1 MYLLKLSNY
10 KNAAGVLA
18 LAASLPL
25 VLTGCQDEEFGYS
38 ADQIKYESNFKKAFG
53 DIPADQSWDLSSYAD
68 WQDPLKNYGSDATR
82 ANGSGSNKTLSSTEY
97 ENAAEYSFVV
107 PQGLLDWMQN
117 RLVEGNDNRYLGS
130 SFMLKMPQSD
140 FAIIPIFQGN
150 SAITSELEIKING
163 YNLQKIWTKS
173 EGMKST
179 VDGKT
184 LALGYYEGWANY
196 NQFEPKPST
205 QGNKYPAYSKNPAST
220 IKATTVWSTPIVFHS
235 AQIDK
240 VNGGYMYLSLHNIA
254 KLWIGETEQAS
265 YTKEDGSTGWYTK
278 KDENDDANYLVDE
291 YGKYKNGSMW
301 DSNNNWTTVGD
312 HLTSIHPAGHMLAL
326 DVSGSNKDLVR
337 QAISSIDLKGVD
349 KQKCD
354 VMIIACE
361 DANGAD
367 TDHDVNDIVFI
378 IVGDLPEV
386 VPTTE
391 YVKKRY
397 MCEDLG
403 GSDDF
408 DFNDIV
414 VDVTQETKYTVESN
428 PSWNS
433 LTDPYFNENKN
444 STPSIEISGLDR
456 TNYTRS
462 QWARVSHVCGTLP
475 IQAQVGNY
483 LFPWITDPTNLP
495 ATRTE
500 LCAPG
505 WVYKDGSWK
514 QETNP
519 DNSKPTTRASQYP
532 VLQNGWNPNEQKEI
546 SGWDPATNNVK
557 IYVQWPTDWHQ
568 KPANGSVPVTEGLN
582 KNDFEGNSFNQLDAV
597 SNPYL
602 DNNVVNSVDFKDFTI
617 NNIYAVTFPE
627 NGTVPYIIATNQDV
641 PWMEEREPIDMNWLR
656 NAGKCEKDHTGEGSV
671 GSGAYYEY
679 PNDGKPEV
687 VIWKGSITGEIWNH
701 GLSLTEPAQINGIK
715 EALGTEEYEAQ
726 CNTLNVYFDKS
737 FTDRGN
743 NDKRISLMK
752 GSWGGR
758 LTTTEADYYW
768 PTRTSENVV
777 TVDGVQCYRLQI
789 KLTDEQMS
797 TMKENGFSFQFAS
810 DNVCLRKISFTKEEG
825 FEINLKI
832 NEHGKVT
839 TTDNHSR
846 WRDNNAKE
854 MNVPFEQARFVNG
867 QTVHLE
873 ATGIGNYVF
882 DHWEKDGASYS
893 TNRAIVISANAN
905 LEAQFHYAEPT
916 TLEFEPNKGFQNEI
930 TLFVGSKYAYDIKS
944 NNQKEVEF
952 KDVDADML
960 TVETRYKY
968 FYVTPKA
975 IGTTSFKVY
984 QSEDGTHANSNEIT
998 ITVNAI
1004 DKPTNLQD
1012 LTTSMFHRWSSGDNT
1027 ATIDT
1032 NAPGCINSDGSDG
1045 NVYGDSN
1052 VNYLNYAD
1060 LSSAKVLLATVEY
1073 SAEKQLRFLFNRVED
1088 NGPLLE
1094 INPDNNKEY
1103 IKAIVNANK
1112 ELDNYYKEPENYGSK
1127 TYIIDLAAIK
1137 KDHGFVH
1144 LHAIKGLWGST
1155 LVSALQI
1162 DDYYCV
1168 AEHGLPRILWEGSVK
1183 TPASGWGLAEAISIP
1198 ASRIAATDT
1207 YHNTKLRI
1215 YYKGQGNGT
1224 RGFCPIAG
1232 NWGAATPVDING
1244 NIYMSEDG
1252 YVDVNMDYRFF
1263 ADLKYNE
1270 KIVFNGTN
1278 TEITKV
1284 ELIKNESTDY
1294 NIILDETDSR
1304 WGIETQYGRTPLTFT
1319 VKETDNNGFGWDN
1332 IPSSIISQYN
1342 TVMVEIGNVTSK
1354 DANGQDQKM
1363 SDGKV
1368 SLTVYDGKDYRG
1380 TNATFNNGTLTIS
1393 YSTTIK
1399 QIYIGCDKQ
1408 YKVQINKAYLTTK

>member
-1 MYLLKLSNY
+1 MNTYFMQKPRLF
-10 KNAAGVLA
+10 
-18 LAASLPL
+18 AASLGVVALALLPS
-25 VLTGCQDEEFGYS
+25 CQDEDFGYT

-53 DIPADQSWDLSSYAD
+53 DIPENQSWDLSSAAD
-68 WQDPLKNYGSDATR
+68 WKDPLKNYGSEGTR
-82 ANGSGSNKTLSSTEY
+82 AGGSNKTLSSTEY

-130 SFMLKMPQSD
+130 SFMLKMPGSD

-184 LALGYYEGWANY
+184 LPLGYYGGWADY
-196 NQFEPKPST
+196 NQFEPVPST
-205 QGNKYPAYSKNPAST
+205 KGNKYPAYSKNPAST
-220 IKATTVWSTPIVFHS
+220 IKATQVWSTPIVFHS
-235 AQIDK
+235 SQIDK
-240 VNGGYMYLSLHNIA
+240 VEGGYMYLSLHNIG
-254 KLWIGETEQAS
+254 KLWNGETEQAS
-265 YTKEDGSTGWYTK
+265 YTKEDGTTGWYTK

-301 DSNNNWTTVGD
+301 DTGNTWTTVGD
-312 HLTSIHPAGHMLAL
+312 HLTSVHPAGHMLAL
-326 DVSGSNKDLVR
+326 ELDNGKKDLVR
-337 QAISSIDLKGVD
+337 QALSSIDLKGVD
-349 KQKCD
+349 KTNCD
-354 VMIIACE
+354 VLIIACE
-361 DANGAD
+361 DANGTD

-378 IVGDLPEV
+378 VVGDLPEV

-433 LTDPYFNENKN
+433 LSDPYFNENKG
-444 STPSIEISGLDR
+444 STSSIEISGLDKN
-456 TNYTRS
+456 NYTRS
-462 QWARVSHVCGTLP
+462 QWARISHVCGTLP
-475 IQAQVGNY
+475 IQAQVGKY
-483 LFPWITDPTNLP
+483 LFPWITDPTNLQS
-495 ATRTE
+495 TRTE
-500 LCAPG
+500 LCSPG
-505 WVYKDGSWK
+505 WVYNGTSWVA
-514 QETNP
+514 ETDP
-519 DNSKPTTRASQYP
+519 DNSKPTTRAAQYP

-546 SGWDPATNNVK
+546 SGWDPTTNNVK
-557 IYVQWPTDWHQ
+557 IYVQWPNDWHQ
-568 KPANGSVPVTEGLN
+568 KPANGTVPVTDGLN
-582 KNDFEGNSFNQLDAV
+582 KNDYEGNSFDQQDAV

-602 DNNVVNSVDFKDFTI
+602 SNSVVNSVDFKDFTI
-617 NNIYAVTFPE
+617 NNIYAVTFPK

-687 VIWKGSITGEIWNH
+687 VIWSGSITGEIWNH

-726 CNTLNVYFDKS
+726 CNTLNIYFDKAFS
-737 FTDRGN
+737 DRGTN
-743 NDKRISLMK
+743 NKQVSLMK
-752 GSWGGR
+752 GNWGDR

-768 PTRTSENVV
+768 ATRSSSTIA
-777 TVDGVQCYRLQI
+777 TVNGVLCYRLQI
-789 KLTDEQMS
+789 KLTDEQM
-797 TMKENGFSFQFAS
+797 TAMKSQGFTFQFAS
-810 DNVCLRKISFTKEEG
+810 DNVCIRKVSFTKEAG

-832 NEHGKVT
+832 SEQGRIT

-846 WRDNNAKE
+846 WRPNDAKE
-854 MNVPFEQARFVNG
+854 MNVPFERARFVNG

-873 ATGIGNYVF
+873 ATGIGNNVF
-882 DHWEKDGASYS
+882 VKWVNADGSTYS
-893 TNRAIVISANAN
+893 TNRAIEVSADAN
-905 LEAQFHYAEPT
+905 LEAVYKYAEPT
-916 TLEFEPNKGFQNEI
+916 VLTFEPGKGFQNEI
-930 TLFVGSKYAYDIKS
+930 TLFVGSKYSYDIKS
-944 NNQKEVEF
+944 TNQKVVEF
-952 KDVDADML
+952 KDVDTEILD
-960 TVETRYKY
+960 VEARYKF
-968 FYVTPKA
+968 FYVTPKTT
-975 IGTTSFKVY
+975 GTTSFKVY

-1004 DKPTNLQD
+1004 DKPANLQD
-1012 LTTSMFHRWSSGDNT
+1012 LTAAMFHGWSSADNT
-1027 ATIDT
+1027 GTIT
-1032 NAPGCINSDGSDG
+1032 SNNPGCAYNLNTSNGM
-1045 NVYGDSN
+1045 VYGDSN
-1052 VNYLNYAD
+1052 VGYLNYAD
-1060 LSSAKVLLATVEY
+1060 LTSAKVLLATVEY
-1073 SAEKQLRFLFNRVED
+1073 SAKQQVRFLFNREADGVTT
-1088 NGPLLE
+1088 LE
-1094 INPDNNKEY
+1094 INPGTNTKY

-1127 TYIIDLAAIK
+1127 TYLIDLEAIK
-1137 KDHGFVH
+1137 KDYGFAH
-1144 LHAIKGLWGST
+1144 LNAIKGANFGET
-1155 LVSALQI
+1155 LVSSLQI

-1198 ASRIAATDT
+1198 ASRIAAADT

-1244 NIYMSEDG
+1244 NIYMSGDG

-1270 KIVFNGTN
+1270 KIVFNGIN
-1278 TEITKV
+1278 AEITKV
-1284 ELIKNESTDY
+1284 ELIQNESANYD
-1294 NIILDETDSR
+1294 IILDETDSR

-1319 VKETDNNGFGWDN
+1319 VSNTEQNGFGWDN

-1342 TVMVEIGNVTSK
+1342 TVVVEIGNVTSK

-1399 QIYIGCDKQ
+1399 QIYIGCNKQ